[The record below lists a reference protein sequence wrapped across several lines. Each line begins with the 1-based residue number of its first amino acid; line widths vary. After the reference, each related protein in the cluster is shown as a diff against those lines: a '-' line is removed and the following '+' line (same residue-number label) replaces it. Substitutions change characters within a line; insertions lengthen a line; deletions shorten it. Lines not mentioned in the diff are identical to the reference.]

1 VKSAHFSVATLEIE
15 LPPLMM
21 PPLRNFMAAEKS
33 ANSNSNSNPMTMTSG
48 KICS

>member
-21 PPLRNFMAAEKS
+21 PPLRNFMAAK
-33 ANSNSNSNPMTMTSG
+33 NHPTQ
-48 KICS
+48 IPIQF